1 LPILQQVK
9 VLDSLVKDNHL
20 QRCGE
25 SGAPFAVVRQGYE
38 GRVCGEQLHWV
49 VVRLEGRA
57 GHG

>member
-1 LPILQQVK
+1 MK

-38 GRVCGEQLHWV
+38 GRVCGEQLNWV